1 MSINEIADRKEPH
14 NKDCPCEYCEEL
26 ELSKNVVTT
35 TASTI
40 KCEFCSGEDKNYKE
54 VEPIKEVEIE
64 SVKHNDFFRTDYS
77 SQFSS
82 DRAFESY
89 QSNSN

>member
-1 MSINEIADRKEPH
+1 MNQ
-14 NKDCPCEYCEEL
+14 
-26 ELSKNVVTT
+26 
-35 TASTI
+35 
-40 KCEFCSGEDKNYKE
+40 EDKNSKE

-89 QSNSN
+89 QQNQD

>member
-1 MSINEIADRKEPH
+1 MNQ
-14 NKDCPCEYCEEL
+14 
-26 ELSKNVVTT
+26 
-35 TASTI
+35 
-40 KCEFCSGEDKNYKE
+40 EDKNYKE

-82 DRAFESY
+82 DRAFENYS
-89 QSNSN
+89 SNQE